1 MTNKIT
7 IPNVIL
13 LAEVERM
20 LKEGINV
27 TLRTKGNSMLPFIHG
42 GKDSVILTGTFLLR
56 KGDIVL
62 AKTDKENYVLHR
74 IIEIDNQTVT
84 LMGDGNLRGTEI
96 CHTENICGKVIT
108 ILQNGKKIDPYSRKA
123 RLLSVYWFRLLPIR
137 KYLLAIYRTICPQEQ

>member
-42 GKDSVILTGTFLLR
+42 GKDSVILTGTFLLC

-62 AKTDKENYVLHR
+62 AKTDKDNYVLHR
-74 IIEIDNQTVT
+74 VIEISSQNVI
-84 LMGDGNLRGTEI
+84 LMGDGNLRGTET
-96 CHTENICGKVIT
+96 CHRENICGKVIT
-108 ILQNGKKIDPYSRKA
+108 ILQNGKKINPYSQKA
-123 RLLSVYWFRLLPIR
+123 RWLSACWFRLLPIR
-137 KYLLAIYRTICPQEQ
+137 KYLLVIYRIIYPQEQ